1 MIVLVMANWILIRIR
16 CDLLVL
22 ISTKSLTGEWWSIW
36 RCDWDRPAYMLYS
49 YSNEAGIVCKF
60 FRKRNSFNITA
71 DLSWKALN
79 DATNLLI
86 KNYTKNLNV
95 IL

>member
-1 MIVLVMANWILIRIR
+1 
-16 CDLLVL
+16 
-22 ISTKSLTGEWWSIW
+22 
-36 RCDWDRPAYMLYS
+36 MLYS
-49 YSNEAGIVCKF
+49 YSNQAGIVSKF
-60 FRKRNSFNITA
+60 FRKRNSFDITA

-86 KNYTKNLNV
+86 KNYTKNLNI